1 MKIRRFSGATI
12 QEALREVK
20 AALGVEAVILDTA
33 EVAGVVTVT
42 AATDVDDQEPPPAAR
57 PAGADAE
64 LADELRALVG
74 VVRELVHEQ
83 RRQQVPALAPELF
96 RLHRALLAQG
106 VDGVI
111 AAALLRETA
120 ERLTAG
126 TALDAALACALAG
139 EPATGCEQRVRL
151 LLGPPGDGKTMTLAK
166 LAAQARRAGRQVTLI
181 TTDTYRVGAVAAL
194 ETYGRALGAPVRM
207 AANAGELT
215 TMLATAG
222 AADLVLI
229 DTPGAGP
236 GQTAELAELAALAEA
251 AGAEASRTLVASAA
265 TGSCAAERTWQAF
278 APLRPDACIL
288 TKLDV
293 APGGPMLAM
302 LWRRAIPVSHLA
314 AGRRIPDD
322 LESATPDRLA
332 SCVLAA

>member
-1 MKIRRFSGATI
+1 M

-20 AALGVEAVILDTA
+20 AALGAEAVILDTA

-42 AATDVDDQEPPPAAR
+42 AATDVESEEPAPLPG
-57 PAGADAE
+57 PAGADSEVAG
-64 LADELRALVG
+64 ELRALVA

-126 TALDAALACALAG
+126 TALDAALAGALAG
-139 EPATGCEQRVRL
+139 EPSAGRYQRVRL
-151 LLGPPGDGKTMTLAK
+151 LLGPPGDGKTVTLAK
-166 LAAQARRAGRQVTLI
+166 LAAQARQTGRQVTLV
-181 TTDTYRVGAVAAL
+181 TTDTYRVGAVGEL
-194 ETYGRALGAPVRM
+194 ETYGRALGAPVLV
-207 AANAGELT
+207 AANASEL
-215 TMLATAG
+215 AG
-222 AADLVLI
+222 ALAAAERADLVLI

-236 GQTAELAELAALAEA
+236 GQTAELAELVALADA
-251 AGAEASRTLVASAA
+251 AGEGASRTLVASAA

-278 APLRPDACIL
+278 GALRPDACIL

-302 LWRRAIPVSHLA
+302 LWRRGVPISHVA

-322 LESATPDRLA
+322 LEAATPDRLA

>member
-1 MKIRRFSGATI
+1 M

-20 AALGVEAVILDTA
+20 AALGAEAVILDTA
-33 EVAGVVTVT
+33 EVAGLVTVT
-42 AATDVDDQEPPPAAR
+42 AAIDGEGEPPAPALRPAA
-57 PAGADAE
+57 ADPE

-126 TALDAALACALAG
+126 TALDAALAGALAG
-139 EPATGCEQRVRL
+139 EGSTPGRERIRL
-151 LLGPPGDGKTMTLAK
+151 LLGPPGDGKTITLAK

-181 TTDTYRVGAVAAL
+181 TTDTYRVGAVGEL
-194 ETYGRALGAPVRM
+194 ETYGRALGATVEV
-207 AANAGELT
+207 AASAPELARAVAAAG
-215 TMLATAG
+215 G
-222 AADLVLI
+222 ADLVLI
-229 DTPGAGP
+229 DTPGVGP
-236 GQTAELAELAALAEA
+236 GQTDQLAELVALAGA
-251 AGAEASRTLVASAA
+251 AGPEASRTLVASAA

-278 APLRPDACIL
+278 AALRPDACVL

-302 LWRRAIPVSHLA
+302 LWRRGVPVSHLA